1 MTWPKIWHSI
11 YDCCSWQAFAE
22 GLIDNY
28 EKGAFS
34 EKLTKFKIRVQKPS
48 PIYDE
53 IGKNHQNQN
62 PIYDQNGW
70 KSIPF
75 GAAHT
80 YIASIREYPFPGIQ
94 HPW

>member
-1 MTWPKIWHSI
+1 M
-11 YDCCSWQAFAE
+11 FVE

-28 EKGAFS
+28 EKVAFS
-34 EKLTKFKIRVQKPS
+34 EKLTKFKTRVQKPS

-53 IGKNHQNQN
+53 IGKNHQNRY

-70 KSIPF
+70 KSRPF
-75 GAAHT
+75 EAAHI
-80 YIASIREYPFPGIQ
+80 YIARIREYPFPGIQ